1 MGRALRGDVRGLL
14 VSPDLCPGDT
24 VRVTEGPLRDMTG
37 AVIRRASWGWS
48 KTVPQF
54 VVTIRGLER
63 VLRADFLER
72 AP

>member
-1 MGRALRGDVRGLL
+1 MTADL
-14 VSPDLCPGDT
+14 VPGET

-48 KTVPQF
+48 KTVAQY